1 MTRILLLLLL
11 CVINLVGLQAQSF
24 KVYVSHELGKE
35 DSAFR
40 FYKRGLIVLDD
51 SGKELRRTEPLY
63 DMVAYCDGFDRAAVS
78 LPLISLEYGQK
89 MGFERGQVWICLDYN
104 LKPVFIFPKNTDHGV
119 KIIDEMF
126 LYKDKPGHYST
137 VGLVDKDGRVIFEA
151 PYKRIYLENN
161 MCVGVKDV
169 TEDKES
175 EYKSWIVEFKRK
187 SVEVLHVIDLITPKD
202 SSVGL
207 WFEAEDEDQESV
219 FEAILKEEPFQRGLN
234 HAVHF
239 RIDKALESFRE
250 SLNSKDVIITKCA
263 EYNIEALES
272 RNYMS
277 VISL

>member
-1 MTRILLLLLL
+1 MTRVIISLLLFF
-11 CVINLVGLQAQSF
+11 INLVGLQAQSF
-24 KVYVSHELGKE
+24 KVYVSHGLSKDEP
-35 DSAFR
+35 SFR
-40 FYKRGLIVLDD
+40 YYKTGLIVLD
-51 SGKELRRTEPLY
+51 SIGRELRRTELLY
-63 DMVAYCDGFDRAAVS
+63 DRIAYCDGFDRAAVH

-104 LKPVFIFPKNTDHGV
+104 LKPVFIFPKNTYHI

-126 LYKDKPGHYST
+126 LYKDMPGHYST

-151 PYKRIYLENN
+151 PYERIYLENN

-187 SVEVLHVIDLITPKD
+187 SLEILHVIDLITPKD
-202 SSVGL
+202 SSAGL
-207 WFEAEDEDQESV
+207 WFEAEDEDEESI
-219 FEAILKEEPFQRGLN
+219 FEAILKEDPFQRGLN

-250 SLNSKDVIITKCA
+250 ALSNEDSIIVRCA
-263 EYNIEALES
+263 EYNIEVLES
-272 RNYMS
+272 MNQNP
-277 VISL
+277 VISK